1 MTKNREYEN
10 MKDVVTKAIIFTAIV
25 VMIIVAD
32 TIGWYYLT
40 EVKGYCDYIGEWAAS
55 ILLVVCFN
63 IWLVIMLFDFIKR
76 QMRLKIKKGKIE
88 KSLSNINKLSFSDI
102 KREERV
108 NIEDLETKIKDKC
121 WDDEKS
127 SQCLFFNYRIDTLII
142 TRLLCLFFGGKTN
155 ENFISS

>member
-108 NIEDLETKIKDKC
+108 NIVRPR
-121 WDDEKS
+121 
-127 SQCLFFNYRIDTLII
+127 N
-142 TRLLCLFFGGKTN
+142 
-155 ENFISS
+155 